1 MEISTIIQMQ
11 LSPVSVSITS
21 SRHSDWHETCPHTLT
36 CLITES
42 QLRFCSSH
50 MSNPFLL
57 EPGALGITCP
67 KTGSLRVQPSGSISR
82 GDLMRSPLVP
92 PCSAF
97 GSEQSQES
105 QNFQQPNSN
114 QLLMQHPGDMGS
126 SVANA
131 QQTASQQFAPGTS

>member
-1 MEISTIIQMQ
+1 
-11 LSPVSVSITS
+11 
-21 SRHSDWHETCPHTLT
+21 
-36 CLITES
+36 
-42 QLRFCSSH
+42 
-50 MSNPFLL
+50 
-57 EPGALGITCP
+57 
-67 KTGSLRVQPSGSISR
+67 
-82 GDLMRSPLVP
+82 MRSPLVP
-92 PCSAF
+92 PRSAF